1 MSVHESADDARR
13 DDPDPGVERDD
24 VEPPRGGA
32 DGDALL
38 RSSAVVAAGTALSRA
53 TGLART
59 MVLAYV
65 LGTLVVADAY
75 NLANTAPN
83 VIYDLVLGGVLS
95 ATLVPVL
102 VSRLDA
108 GDDDGVR
115 AVNTVLVVLLAAL
128 TVAAVAAAP
137 LIIGL
142 YTWTM
147 DPAERA
153 RQEALAVPLLRL
165 FLPQV
170 LFYGL
175 TALGTALL
183 NARRRFASAAFAP
196 VLNNVVVI
204 AVLLA
209 FRHAAGANPDPDAIT
224 GDDALLALLGLGTTA
239 GIAAMAAVLWPGVR
253 RAQVPAGWRF
263 APRDPAVRQIL
274 VLSSWMVG
282 YVLTNQVGLVVL
294 LALANGAGQ
303 PGAVSAW
310 SYAYLF
316 FQLPY
321 GLFAVTVM
329 TTFLPELASAHSAGD
344 AERYR
349 DRFLLGL
356 RAILVVVLP
365 SAVALGVLATPAV
378 TLLFQRG
385 AFDGASTTLTADALR
400 AFAVGLPGFAAYL
413 YAMRGFYARQDTR
426 TPFAINLVQTVL
438 TLALAVP
445 LSARWDLTGVVAAF
459 SAAYTVGA
467 VGALGL
473 LHRHAGGRVDT
484 VAIGAVARSTVA
496 AAGMAGASWSIAA
509 AIDTSGTRGAFVEL
523 AGAGGAGL
531 AVYVAIL
538 AGARS
543 DDLALVRR
551 RLGGRGDL
559 G

>member
-1 MSVHESADDARR
+1 MNVH
-13 DDPDPGVERDD
+13 DPA
-24 VEPPRGGA
+24 GA
-32 DGDALL
+32 QGSSTLL
-38 RSSAVVAAGTALSRA
+38 RSSTLVAAGTALSRI

-102 VSRLDA
+102 VARLEA

-115 AVNTVLVVLLAAL
+115 AVNTVLTVLLVAL

-147 DPAERA
+147 DPVDRA

-175 TALGTALL
+175 TAIGTALL

-196 VLNNVVVI
+196 VLNNVVVT

-209 FRHAAGANPDPDAIT
+209 FRRAAGANPDADDIT
-224 GDDALLALLGLGTTA
+224 GDTALLVLLGLGTTA
-239 GIAAMAAVLWPGVR
+239 GIVAMAAALWPDVR
-253 RAQVPAGWRF
+253 RAGLPSGWRF

-274 VLSSWMVG
+274 VLSGWMVG

-344 AERYR
+344 AGRYR

-356 RAILVVVLP
+356 RAIVVVVLP
-365 SAVALGVLATPAV
+365 SAAALGVLATPAV
-378 TLLFQRG
+378 TILFERG
-385 AFDGASTTLTADALR
+385 AFDGASTALTADALR

-413 YAMRGFYARQDTR
+413 YALRGFYARQDTR
-426 TPFAINLVQTVL
+426 TPFMINLAQTAL
-438 TLALAVP
+438 TLALAAP
-445 LSARWDLTGVVAAF
+445 LSARWDLVGVVAAF

-467 VGALGL
+467 VGALGV
-473 LHRHAGGRVDT
+473 LHRHAGGRFDT
-484 VAIGAVARSTVA
+484 VAVGAVARSVLATVVMAGVSWSVA
-496 AAGMAGASWSIAA
+496 AAVDGRGASGAA
-509 AIDTSGTRGAFVEL
+509 VEL
-523 AGAGGAGL
+523 TTAGVVGVGAYL
-531 AVYVAIL
+531 AVLVAT
-538 AGARS
+538 RS
-543 DDLALVRR
+543 DDLAMVRR
-551 RLGGRGDL
+551 RLRGRGDL